1 MKRKP
6 RVRSTYTEAKE
17 QELHIMDSAAA
28 YGIEREVVSVR
39 EAKDQLSSLL
49 DHVARGKQ
57 IVITSDGRPK
67 AMIVDYQ
74 PALLGAPWVS
84 RKALRIKTTVAE
96 DSAPILRKERDEKY

>member
-6 RVRSTYTEAKE
+6 RVRSTHTQAKE
-17 QELHIMDSAAA
+17 QELQIMEAAAA

-49 DHVARGKQ
+49 ERVARGRQ

-74 PALLGAPWVS
+74 PAVLGMPWIS
-84 RKALRIKTTVAE
+84 RKALRIKTSVSE